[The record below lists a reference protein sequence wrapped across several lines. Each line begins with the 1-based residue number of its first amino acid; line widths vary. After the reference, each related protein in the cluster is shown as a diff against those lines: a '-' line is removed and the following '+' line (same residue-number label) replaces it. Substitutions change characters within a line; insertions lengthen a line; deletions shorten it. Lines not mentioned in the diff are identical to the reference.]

1 MLDQLLDI
9 IKNNSQEAV
18 VNNPAVPNQDNEAV
32 QSTLLTSIVQ
42 GFQGEAAKGNIGGIM
57 ELLSGKQ
64 DVNQSPVVSGIS
76 QNAIGSLMDK
86 FGISGSTAQS
96 IVAAVLPVVLKTV
109 IGKMNNS
116 GDSSM
121 DANSVLGSLLA
132 GSGAQTGGFD
142 FSQVTRAMADGKLDM
157 NDLKNIGGSLFG
169 GNKGDAK
176 KDENEG
182 GLGGLLGGLFG
193 GK

>member
-9 IKNNSQEAV
+9 IKNHSQDAV

-42 GFQGEAAKGNIGGIM
+42 GFQGEAAKGNISGIM
-57 ELLSGKQ
+57 QLLSGKQ

-86 FGISGSTAQS
+86 FGISGATAQS
-96 IVAAVLPVVLKTV
+96 IVGAVLPIVLKTV
-109 IGKMNNS
+109 ISKMNNS

-121 DANSVLGSLLA
+121 NANSVLGSLLA
-132 GSGAQTGGFD
+132 GSGANTGGFD
-142 FSQVTRAMADGKLDM
+142 FSQVTSALADGKLDM

-169 GNKGDAK
+169 SNKKEDK
-176 KDENEG
+176 EG
-182 GLGGLLGGLFG
+182 GLGDMLGGLFG

>member
-1 MLDQLLDI
+1 MLDQLLNI

-109 IGKMNNS
+109 ISKMNNS

-121 DANSVLGSLLA
+121 NANSVLGSLMA

-142 FSQVTRAMADGKLDM
+142 FSQVTSAMADGKLDM
-157 NDLKNIGGSLFG
+157 NDLKNIGGSLFN
-169 GNKGDAK
+169 GNKGEAR

>member
-57 ELLSGKQ
+57 ELLSGQQ

-96 IVAAVLPVVLKTV
+96 IVSSVLPLVLSTFISKL
-109 IGKMNNS
+109 NNS
-116 GDSSM
+116 GDKSLDMS
-121 DANSVLGSLLA
+121 SVLGSLLA
-132 GSGAQTGGFD
+132 GSGANTGGFD
-142 FSQVTRAMADGKLDM
+142 FSKVAGAFADGKLDM
-157 NDLKNIGGSLFG
+157 NDLKNIGGSLLG
-169 GNKGDAK
+169 GNNTAK
-176 KDENEG
+176 KEENEG

>member
-1 MLDQLLDI
+1 MLDQLLNI

-109 IGKMNNS
+109 ISKMNNS

-121 DANSVLGSLLA
+121 NANSVLGSLLA

-142 FSQVTRAMADGKLDM
+142 FSQVTSAMADGKLDM
-157 NDLKNIGGSLFG
+157 NDLKNIGGSLFN
-169 GNKGDAK
+169 GNKGEAR